1 MTEEDY
7 EIARQA
13 DEEAREDRED
23 AAQASRVFH
32 ALTCQVCAWGGECDP
47 YEPDEEPTEAYLA
60 HLRAVNAPAR

>member
-1 MTEEDY
+1 MKTSTEAAK
-7 EIARQA
+7 IAKDFR
-13 DEEAREDRED
+13 EEAALE